1 MKVMID
7 RYNEVTIKIKTLK
20 ESLKHKEADNSVLI
34 ARIVDAYERATFKA
48 HYDILK
54 EYKKGLLVD
63 ADVEEEIELFEDSL
77 AEAGDS
83 SSAPVAAT
91 APTSNEPEP
100 VPVKPP
106 SNVDP
111 SEGHETQ
118 Q

>member
-1 MKVMID
+1 MRQRPKAK
-7 RYNEVTIKIKTLK
+7 EVY
-20 ESLKHKEADNSVLI
+20 NSVLV
-34 ARIVDAYERATFKA
+34 AHIVDAYERATFKA

-77 AEAGDS
+77 AETRDS
-83 SSAPVAAT
+83 SSAAVAAT

-100 VPVKPP
+100 VSVEPP

-111 SEGHETQ
+111 SKSRETHQ
-118 Q
+118 